1 MNRIRPILFL
11 FAALVCVSCEKND
24 PSLVQGY
31 IEGEFV
37 HVASPFGGRLVNLPV
52 ERGQEVEKGAL
63 LFELEETA
71 ERAARDQ
78 ALCRVEQA
86 RAELEDAKTGQRP
99 SEIQTIEAQ
108 LGEMRAALVLAEIE
122 LERQAKLL
130 SSNVASKRDLDIARA
145 QRDENKQRVA
155 QLEATLVTAKLGSR
169 SDQIRSAEQNL
180 LAQQSAL
187 EAAEWNLSQK
197 KQFAQQSAL
206 VSDTLYHTGDW
217 VDPAKPVVVL
227 LPPGNVK
234 VRVFVSQQLIGRI
247 QIGGTAEV
255 FVDGVEKPFPAKVTY
270 LSPRAEFTP
279 PVIFSQSMR
288 EKFAFLV
295 ELSVDP
301 ETAKKLHPG
310 QPVDVRLEL
319 ETVRNQRTSPTQQDS
334 SLHKNDGGTAV
345 SAVWTLKQ
353 FATKSLSGTAL
364 IASFTGGTPVPLSR
378 DVSATDATP

>member
-1 MNRIRPILFL
+1 VNFFRTVLFL
-11 FAALVCVSCEKND
+11 LVALACVSCEKTD

-37 HVASPFGGRLVNLPV
+37 HVASPFGGRLENLAV
-52 ERGQEVEKGAL
+52 ERGQEIEKGAL
-63 LFELEETA
+63 LFELEDTA
-71 ERAARDQ
+71 ERAARDEAQ
-78 ALCRVEQA
+78 RRVEQA

-99 SEIQTIEAQ
+99 SEIQTLEAQ

-122 LERQAKLL
+122 LERQQKLL
-130 SSNVASKRDLDIARA
+130 ATNVASKRDLDVARA
-145 QRDENKQRVA
+145 QRDETSQRVA

-169 SDQIRSAEQNL
+169 TDQIRAAEQNL
-180 LAQQSAL
+180 LAQQASL
-187 EAAEWNLSQK
+187 QGAEWNLSQK

-206 VSDTLYHTGDW
+206 VSDTLYREGDW
-217 VDPAKPVVVL
+217 VDAAKPVVVL

-247 QIGGTAEV
+247 QIGNAAEV
-255 FVDGVEKPFPAKVTY
+255 LVDGVEKPFPAKVTY
-270 LSPRAEFTP
+270 ISPRAEFTP

-310 QPVDVRLEL
+310 QPVDVRL
-319 ETVRNQRTSPTQQDS
+319 
-334 SLHKNDGGTAV
+334 
-345 SAVWTLKQ
+345 TL
-353 FATKSLSGTAL
+353 
-364 IASFTGGTPVPLSR
+364 
-378 DVSATDATP
+378 